1 MEKNG
6 NLVEVRPN
14 RIIYIL
20 SVIIILLIMASIVGQ
35 FFKFVLGH
43 NYVYGFVPKFNR
55 DKESNVPTFFSS
67 FLLLISALLLWIIA
81 EVKKK
86 ARDLY
91 ARLWFML
98 SLIFLSFSMDESAG
112 IHELMINPLRSLLKT
127 SGIFYFAWVIP
138 VMILLLIFALSY
150 FKFFID
156 LPIQIKHLFS
166 IAFILYVAGALG
178 FELIGGYYADLYGTE
193 RLLYVIITTIEESL
207 EMIGILIFVHSL
219 FKYLETYL
227 PRITFDIFANA

>member
-1 MEKNG
+1 MEKIG
-6 NLVEVRPN
+6 DLIVVRPT

-20 SVIIILLIMASIVGQ
+20 SIIIILLILASIVGQ

-43 NYVYGFVPKFNR
+43 NYVYGFVPKFNL

-67 FLLLISALLLWIIA
+67 FLLLISALLLWVIA
-81 EVKKK
+81 KVKKK
-86 ARDLY
+86 AHDLY
-91 ARLWFML
+91 AHHWFML
-98 SLIFLSFSMDESAG
+98 SIIFFSLSIDESAG
-112 IHELMINPLRSLLKT
+112 IHELMINPLRSLLKE
-127 SGIFYFAWVIP
+127 SGMFYFAWVIP

-156 LPIQIKHLFS
+156 LPIKIKHLFS

-178 FELIGGYYADLYGTE
+178 LELIGGYYADLYGTE

-207 EMIGILIFVHSL
+207 EMIGILVVIHAILQYIAVNMSDMTFC
-219 FKYLETYL
+219 FK
-227 PRITFDIFANA
+227 